1 MENNIAFRIF
11 SFAVLLMGAAL
22 IIFGIV
28 SQYQQRQAQTW
39 AETTGNITHSNFVD
53 DSEGGRLTIE
63 YEYSVAGRRFQ
74 SAQLAPTFMLYNARE
89 MANKYPVG
97 AAVTVYYNPDNPE
110 EAVLERQS
118 AVAWGPLLMGAVC
131 IGIAAILFFV
141 VQ

>member
-1 MENNIAFRIF
+1 MENNIALRIF
-11 SFAVLLMGAAL
+11 SFAVLLMGAVFM
-22 IIFGIV
+22 IFGVV
-28 SQYQQRQAQTW
+28 SQYRQFQVQTW
-39 AETTGNITHSNFVD
+39 AETKGNITHSDFVD

-63 YEYSVAGRRFQ
+63 YEYSVAGMRFQ
-74 SAQLAPTFMLYNARE
+74 STQLAPAFMLYNARE

-118 AVAWGPLLMGAVC
+118 AVTWVPIFVGALCLV
-131 IGIAAILFFV
+131 IAAILFFV

>member
-1 MENNIAFRIF
+1 MENNIALRIF
-11 SFAVLLMGAAL
+11 SFAVLLMGAVL
-22 IIFGIV
+22 IIFGMV
-28 SQYQQRQAQTW
+28 SQYQQRQVKAW
-39 AETTGNITHSNFVD
+39 VETKGNITHSDFVD

-63 YEYSVAGRRFQ
+63 YEYSVAGMRFQ
-74 SAQLAPTFMLYNARE
+74 STRLAPAFMLYNARE

-97 AAVTVYYNPDNPE
+97 AAVTVYYNPDNPK

-118 AVAWGPLLMGAVC
+118 AVTWVSILMGAVC